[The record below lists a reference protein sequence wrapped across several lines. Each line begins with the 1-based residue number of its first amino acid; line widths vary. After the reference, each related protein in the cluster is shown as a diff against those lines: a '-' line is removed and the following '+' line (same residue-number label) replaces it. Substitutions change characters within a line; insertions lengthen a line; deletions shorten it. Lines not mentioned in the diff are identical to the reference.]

1 MKSVKIITKGMKCHS
16 CEMLVKDALEELN
29 GVDKAEASHETGAI
43 YIDFD
48 NKKTSKEKI
57 IEVIKEEGYTPD
69 E

>member
-29 GVDKAEASHETGAI
+29 GVNKVEASHETGAI
-43 YIDFD
+43 YIDFND
-48 NKKTSKEKI
+48 TKISKEKI
-57 IEVIKEEGYTPD
+57 LDVIKEEGYTPQ